1 MKNQKGF
8 TLIELMIVVA
18 IIAILA
24 AIAISQYQDYV
35 IRSQVSEGSSLAD
48 GTKTAVAEFYNNT
61 GRFPASNESAGLAAE
76 TEIQGNYVSQL
87 TVFGTG
93 AEPGVIAATFSSSGN
108 QKANEAIDTAILEF
122 SPITHGGS
130 IQWTCGDGGGGKL
143 IEPKWLPSVCRD

>member
-48 GTKTAVAEFYNNT
+48 GTKTALAEFYNNT
-61 GRFPASNESAGLAAE
+61 GRFPDTNASAGLAE
-76 TEIQGNYVSQL
+76 PDQIQGNYVQSLDVATHKIQ
-87 TVFGTG
+87 
-93 AEPGVIAATFSSSGN
+93 ATFSSATP
-108 QKANEAIDTAILEF
+108 QKANVAIDTAILEF
-122 SPITHGGS
+122 SPVTHGGS
-130 IQWTCGDGGGGKL
+130 ISWSCGDGGGGKVIL
-143 IEPKWLPSVCRD
+143 DKWLPSVCRS